1 MRAVA
6 PAPAG
11 VTHRTKTTTKENTML
26 LLHEELARSH
36 QERLLSESRS
46 AGRTARLIAARR
58 WARRAEAAGRRA
70 RAASLAVW

>member
-1 MRAVA
+1 MTSR
-6 PAPAG
+6 
-11 VTHRTKTTTKENTML
+11 THTKTTTRENTML

-36 QERLLSESRS
+36 QARLLGESRRAS
-46 AGRTARLIAARR
+46 RAARLVAARR

>member
-1 MRAVA
+1 MT
-6 PAPAG
+6 PSSS
-11 VTHRTKTTTKENTML
+11 TKTTTKENAML

-36 QERLLSESRS
+36 QARLLAESRQAS
-46 AGRTARLIAARR
+46 RAVRLLAARR

>member
-1 MRAVA
+1 MTSRND
-6 PAPAG
+6 
-11 VTHRTKTTTKENTML
+11 TKTTTKENTML

-36 QERLLSESRS
+36 QSRLLAESQRAS
-46 AGRTARLIAARR
+46 RAARLLAARR

>member
-1 MRAVA
+1 MT
-6 PAPAG
+6 PS
-11 VTHRTKTTTKENTML
+11 TKTSTKENAML

-36 QERLLSESRS
+36 QARLLSESRRES
-46 AGRTARLIAARR
+46 RVARLVAARR

>member
-1 MRAVA
+1 MRAVL

-11 VTHRTKTTTKENTML
+11 HTTKTTTKENTML

-36 QERLLSESRS
+36 QQRLLSESRS

-70 RAASLAVW
+70 RAAALAIW

>member
-1 MRAVA
+1 MTVL
-6 PAPAG
+6 
-11 VTHRTKTTTKENTML
+11 VHTKTSTKENEML

-36 QERLLSESRS
+36 QARLLSESRRES
-46 AGRTARLIAARR
+46 RAARLLAARR

>member
-1 MRAVA
+1 MTGHAI
-6 PAPAG
+6 
-11 VTHRTKTTTKENTML
+11 TKTTTKENEML

-36 QERLLSESRS
+36 QARLLSESRRE
-46 AGRTARLIAARR
+46 ARVARLLAARR

>member
-1 MRAVA
+1 MTVIDQ
-6 PAPAG
+6 
-11 VTHRTKTTTKENTML
+11 TKTTTKESTML

-36 QERLLSESRS
+36 QQRVLSESRRES
-46 AGRTARLIAARR
+46 RVARLAAARR

>member
-1 MRAVA
+1 MT
-6 PAPAG
+6 G
-11 VTHRTKTTTKENTML
+11 HQTDTTKETEML

-36 QERLLSESRS
+36 QARRLAESRHE
-46 AGRTARLIAARR
+46 ARVARLVAARR

>member
-1 MRAVA
+1 MT
-6 PAPAG
+6 G
-11 VTHRTKTTTKENTML
+11 TEQTKSTTKETTML

-36 QERLLSESRS
+36 QSRLLSESRRQS
-46 AGRTARLIAARR
+46 LPVRVAAARR

>member
-1 MRAVA
+1 MT
-6 PAPAG
+6 PSTPIN
-11 VTHRTKTTTKENTML
+11 TKTTSKENEML

-36 QERLLSESRS
+36 QVRLLSESRHQ
-46 AGRTARLIAARR
+46 ARAARLLAARR

>member
-1 MRAVA
+1 MT
-6 PAPAG
+6 G
-11 VTHRTKTTTKENTML
+11 STQTTFTTKETTML

-36 QERLLSESRS
+36 QSRLLSESRRQS
-46 AGRTARLIAARR
+46 RAARLAAARR

>member
-1 MRAVA
+1 MTRSVQ
-6 PAPAG
+6 
-11 VTHRTKTTTKENTML
+11 TKTTTKENAML

-36 QERLLSESRS
+36 QERLLSESRRQVR
-46 AGRTARLIAARR
+46 AARLVAARR

>member
-1 MRAVA
+1 MT
-6 PAPAG
+6 PG
-11 VTHRTKTTTKENTML
+11 TRTKTTTKENAML

-36 QERLLSESRS
+36 QQRLLSESRHQS
-46 AGRTARLIAARR
+46 RAARLVAARR

>member
-1 MRAVA
+1 MTSAV
-6 PAPAG
+6 
-11 VTHRTKTTTKENTML
+11 HTKTTTKENAML

-36 QERLLSESRS
+36 QARLLAESRHAS
-46 AGRTARLIAARR
+46 RTARLLAARR

>member
-1 MRAVA
+1 MRAVL

-11 VTHRTKTTTKENTML
+11 HTTKTTTKENTML

-36 QERLLSESRS
+36 QQRLLSESRS
-46 AGRTARLIAARR
+46 AGRTARLVAARR

-70 RAASLAVW
+70 RAASLAIW

>member
-1 MRAVA
+1 MTSR
-6 PAPAG
+6 
-11 VTHRTKTTTKENTML
+11 TDTKTTTRENTML

-36 QERLLSESRS
+36 QHRLLAESRRES
-46 AGRTARLIAARR
+46 RAARLVAARR